1 MKTKLFAGAAL
12 CALAAAPAWAQ
23 GPVSGLALA
32 DFAHVSEP
40 GPVNKATVVL
50 DDKVVGTT
58 GSDGRF
64 TIPVVG
70 PGQHQLQVILQGW
83 MPATLTVAGSPS
95 AQQLPDIYLATYSL
109 LTPEAVVTA
118 TRATDKTG
126 TAYQNVSREQ
136 LQARNFGQDIPYLL
150 DQTPSVVTTSDA
162 GTGVGYTGIR
172 IRGTDGT
179 RINVTLNGVPVNE
192 AESHGVFFVDLPDL
206 ASSTQSIQVQR
217 GAGPSTNGAGAF
229 GASLNVETLGL
240 RPKAYAEVNNSAG
253 SFGTWK
259 STIMAGTGLI
269 NGHFT
274 VDARASRV
282 QSEGYIDRGWS
293 RLKSLYLAGT
303 YSDSKTLLRA
313 LVLTGYETTY
323 QSWYGL
329 ADSLLHKNRRYNEA
343 GTDYGQHLPAYKNQT
358 DNYQQ
363 DYYQFLISRQL
374 TKTLNLSVTPFWTR
388 GGGYYEEYKANQD
401 FARYGIRGPV
411 YQPNSAGSLDTL
423 TSTDVIRRRWLKTD
437 LYGATYALQLRPTS
451 GRVTEATLGGA
462 FVGYRGQHFDELTW
476 AQRGTFIPE
485 TGTRYYD
492 EPNAHKT
499 DFNVYARA
507 NVSINDALAAFGD
520 LQYRTVRY
528 ELFAPDGSPNGGK
541 SQQGINFSFLNPKA
555 GLTYQVQSDL
565 QAYASFAVARREPT
579 RTDYTDTPANRRPTA
594 ETLFNYEAGLRHS
607 SEKVQASLNGY
618 YMRYRNQLVLSGH
631 LDDVGNPIHT
641 NVADSYRAG
650 VEAQATWRP
659 VTKLSLTGTATA
671 SRNKINNYTDYLTDY
686 DQGGEKAT
694 AFKQTNIAFSPDLT
708 AAYTAE
714 YEALPGLRLA
724 ALARYAGRQYLDN
737 TSTASRSIAPYY
749 VQDVRLRY
757 LWHPAAFAGLREV
770 EMAVLVNNVFATE
783 YVNNGYTYGYV
794 SGGQAQYFNY
804 FYPQAKTSF
813 LASLNLRF

>member
-1 MKTKLFAGAAL
+1 MKTILFAGAAL
-12 CALAAAPAWAQ
+12 GALAAAPAWAQ
-23 GPVSGLALA
+23 VSVSG
-32 DFAHVSEP
+32 
-40 GPVNKATVVL
+40 TVPT
-50 DDKVVGTT
+50 DTAIA
-58 GSDGRF
+58 RR
-64 TIPVVG
+64 I
-70 PGQHQLQVILQGW
+70 
-83 MPATLTVAGSPS
+83 
-95 AQQLPDIYLATYSL
+95 
-109 LTPEAVVTA
+109 LTPGAIVTA

-126 TAYQNVSREQ
+126 TTYQNVSREQ

-282 QSEGYIDRGWS
+282 QSEGYVDRGWS

-303 YSDSKTLLRA
+303 YSDEKTLLRA

-343 GTDYGQHLPAYKNQT
+343 GTDAGQHLPAYKNQT

-374 TKTLNLSVTPFWTR
+374 TRTLNLSVTPFWTR
-388 GGGYYEEYKANQD
+388 GGGYYEEYKANQG
-401 FARYGIRGPV
+401 FAKYGISGPV
-411 YQPNSAGSLDTL
+411 FQPNASGSLDTL

-437 LYGATYALQLRPTS
+437 LYGATYALQLRPTA
-451 GRVTEATLGGA
+451 GRVTEVTLGGA

-476 AQRGTFIPE
+476 AQRGLNIPE

-499 DFNVYARA
+499 DFNIYARA
-507 NVSINDALAAFGD
+507 NVSLTDALGIFGD

-528 ELFAPDGSPNGGK
+528 ELFAPDGRPNGAK
-541 SQQGINFSFLNPKA
+541 SQQAINFQFLNPKA
-555 GLTYQVQSDL
+555 GLTYQLTGST
-565 QAYASFAVARREPT
+565 QAYASFAVAQREPT
-579 RTDYTDTPANRRPTA
+579 RTDYTDTPAERRPTA
-594 ETLFNYEAGLRHS
+594 ETLFNYEVGLRRTAG
-607 SEKVQASLNGY
+607 KVQASLNGY

-650 VEAQATWRP
+650 VEGQLAWQP
-659 VTKLSLTGTATA
+659 VSKFTLTATATA
-671 SRNKINNYTDYLTDY
+671 SRNKINNYTDYLAIYNNKYEYTG
-686 DQGGEKAT
+686 DQVT
-694 AFKQTNIAFSPDLT
+694 AFSQTNIAFSPDLT

-714 YEALPGLRLA
+714 VEPVAGLKLA

-737 TSTASRSIAPYY
+737 TSTESRSIAPYY

-770 EMAVLVNNVFATE
+770 EMALLVNNVFATE
-783 YVNNGYTYGYV
+783 YVNNGYTYGYMY
-794 SGGQAQYFNY
+794 GGQAQYFNY
-804 FYPQAKTSF
+804 VYPQAKTNF

>member
-1 MKTKLFAGAAL
+1 MIPIEPEPGNAGEGNKQSADVSAAAPTPGAPARSIFLPSFLKKLLFAGAAL
-12 CALAAAPAWAQ
+12 LALPAPAAWAQ
-23 GPVSGLALA
+23 LAPAA
-32 DFAHVSEP
+32 D
-40 GPVNKATVVL
+40 
-50 DDKVVGTT
+50 TT
-58 GSDGRF
+58 RPRN
-64 TIPVVG
+64 I
-70 PGQHQLQVILQGW
+70 
-83 MPATLTVAGSPS
+83 
-95 AQQLPDIYLATYSL
+95 

-126 TAYQNVSREQ
+126 TAYQNVSRQE

-282 QSEGYIDRGWS
+282 QTDGYIDRGWS

-303 YSDSKTLLRA
+303 YSDKKTLLRA

-343 GTDYGQHLPAYKNQT
+343 GTDGGQHLPAYKNQT

-363 DYYQFLISRQL
+363 DYYQFLVSRQL
-374 TKTLNLSVTPFWTR
+374 TNTLNLSVTPFWTR
-388 GGGYYEEYKANQD
+388 GGGYYEEYKANQG
-401 FARYGIRGPV
+401 FAKYGIGGPV
-411 YQPNSAGSLDTL
+411 ISGADTL

-437 LYGATYALQLRPTS
+437 LYGATFAVQARPTT
-451 GRVTEATLGGA
+451 GRITEATLGGA
-462 FVGYRGQHFDELTW
+462 LVGYRGQHFDELTW
-476 AQRGTFIPE
+476 AQRGLNIPE
-485 TGTRYYD
+485 SGSRYND
-492 EPNAHKT
+492 EPLAHKR
-499 DFNVYARA
+499 DFNIYARV
-507 NVSINDALAAFGD
+507 NVDILVDKLAAFAD
-520 LQYRTVRY
+520 LQHRYVRY
-528 ELFAPDGSPNGGK
+528 ELYAPDNSGEK
-541 SQQGINFSFLNPKA
+541 SQQAINFTFLNPKF
-555 GLTYQVQSDL
+555 GLTYQPADRL
-565 QAYASFAVARREPT
+565 QAYASVAIAQREPT
-579 RTDYTDTPANRRPTA
+579 RTDYTDTPANRRPTS
-594 ETLFNYEAGLRHS
+594 EKLVNYEAGLRRTAG
-607 SEKVQASLNGY
+607 VLQGSLNLY
-618 YMRYRNQLVLSGH
+618 YMDYHNQLVLSGH

-641 NVADSYRAG
+641 NVARSFRTG
-650 VEAQATWRP
+650 LEAQVVYRP
-659 VTKLSLTGTATA
+659 FSKLSITATA
-671 SRNKINNYTDYLTDY
+671 TGSRNKINNYTDYLADY

-694 AFKQTNIAFSPDLT
+694 VFKQTNIAFSPELT
-708 AAYTAE
+708 TAYTVE

-724 ALARYAGRQYLDN
+724 ALARSASRQYLDN
-737 TSTASRSIAPYY
+737 TSTVSRSIDPYY

-757 LWHPAAFAGLREV
+757 LWHPAAVAGLQEV
-770 EMAVLVNNVFATE
+770 EVALLVNNVFGTE

-794 SGGQAQYFNY
+794 YGGQTQYFNY
-804 FYPQAKTSF
+804 YYPQAKTNF